1 MARAPSII
9 VAVVGLAGAAGLAAL
24 AFTRKPVEGKNRPAL
39 EAVARDLDGK
49 LRETRAGLRSRAS
62 TLADLQVLKDAVAS
76 DLLTVQD
83 MASRELSFRT
93 RPGETIEI
101 AQVEVGG
108 RVMPPPIAFP
118 MTTTS
123 GESRSRWV
131 IPPGPAEKVCVSSM
145 MSRVPCRRVTS
156 RTASR

>member
-24 AFTRKPVEGKNRPAL
+24 AFTQKPVEGKNRPAL

-83 MASRELSFRT
+83 MANRELSFRT

-101 AQVEVGG
+101 A
-108 RVMPPPIAFP
+108 A
-118 MTTTS
+118 
-123 GESRSRWV
+123 SRSAKFK
-131 IPPGPAEKVCVSSM
+131 PGKVLKDSLN
-145 MSRVPCRRVTS
+145 
-156 RTASR
+156 